1 MSSIHFTGT
10 KIPVWISE
18 YVLKDYGTGAIMAV
32 PADDERDERFA
43 TKFGLE
49 IIPIVDKSGHPGA
62 TMEDKVGKMINSE
75 FLNGME
81 VMDAIQEILK
91 RIEEKGIGT
100 RKVNYKLRD
109 AIYSRQRYW
118 GEPFPITYDKEG
130 ISHPMKLEELPLDL
144 PELTDFKPASGAK
157 SPLARATDWVNL
169 PNGYT
174 RETDTM
180 PGFAGSSWYF
190 LRYMDPQNED
200 AFAGQDALDYWRDVD
215 LYIGGTEHAVGH
227 LLYSRFW
234 HKFLYDKG
242 LVPTNEPFKKLVNQ
256 GMIQGVIENMYM
268 LKEKTDGVNHFVC
281 SKVVKERN
289 LEDSVQIPV
298 HVDFVKDYGSQNSW
312 IDVKGL
318 KKFIEWRPEY
328 KDALFECGKGIYKG
342 GQLIADEVNNDFGLV
357 THSEVGKMSKSKYN
371 VINPDEVVNQ
381 YGADTFRMYEM
392 FLGPIEQSKPW
403 DTQGISGVSNF
414 LKKFWGLFF
423 DQDGNF
429 KVSDEQATKE
439 ELKVLHSTIK
449 RVVDDIERF
458 SFNTCVSHFMKAVN
472 EFKSMNCTN
481 RLVLEQF
488 TVLLAPFA
496 PFITEEVWSHFGYK
510 DSVHK
515 SVYPVLNEAYLKED
529 NIKYPVAINGKTR
542 AFLTY
547 PADASKADIEK
558 AVVLKQK
565 KCKNG
570 WKVLLFEK
578 SSSYQEG

>member
-1 MSSIHFTGT
+1 
-10 KIPVWISE
+10 
-18 YVLKDYGTGAIMAV
+18 
-32 PADDERDERFA
+32 
-43 TKFGLE
+43 
-49 IIPIVDKSGHPGA
+49 
-62 TMEDKVGKMINSE
+62 
-75 FLNGME
+75 
-81 VMDAIQEILK
+81 
-91 RIEEKGIGT
+91 
-100 RKVNYKLRD
+100 LRD

-118 GEPFPITYDKEG
+118 GEPFPITYDQEG

-371 VINPDEVVNQ
+371 VINPDQ
-381 YGADTFRMYEM
+381 
-392 FLGPIEQSKPW
+392 
-403 DTQGISGVSNF
+403 
-414 LKKFWGLFF
+414 
-423 DQDGNF
+423 
-429 KVSDEQATKE
+429 
-439 ELKVLHSTIK
+439 
-449 RVVDDIERF
+449 
-458 SFNTCVSHFMKAVN
+458 
-472 EFKSMNCTN
+472 
-481 RLVLEQF
+481 
-488 TVLLAPFA
+488 
-496 PFITEEVWSHFGYK
+496 
-510 DSVHK
+510 
-515 SVYPVLNEAYLKED
+515 
-529 NIKYPVAINGKTR
+529 
-542 AFLTY
+542 
-547 PADASKADIEK
+547 
-558 AVVLKQK
+558 
-565 KCKNG
+565 
-570 WKVLLFEK
+570 
-578 SSSYQEG
+578 